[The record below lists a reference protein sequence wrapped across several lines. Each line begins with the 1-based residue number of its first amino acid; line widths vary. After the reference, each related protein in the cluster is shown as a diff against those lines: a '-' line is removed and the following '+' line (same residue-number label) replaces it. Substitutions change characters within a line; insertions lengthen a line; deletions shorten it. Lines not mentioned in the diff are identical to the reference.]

1 MSSEQSVAPAAP
13 KQVPTSAPQL
23 VHTMRM
29 PIRWGDM
36 DAMGHVNN
44 TVYFRYIET
53 ARIAWL
59 EQVGGMVNP
68 EGQGPV
74 IVNASMNFLKQLT
87 YPGEIEVRTFVAPPG
102 RASVEVSHEIRLV
115 GADGAPGALHAAGT
129 AKVVWVDFRIG
140 KSAPLP
146 ETLRAA
152 LPAQ

>member
-1 MSSEQSVAPAAP
+1 MSS
-13 KQVPTSAPQL
+13 KQL

-44 TVYFRYIET
+44 TNYFRYIES

-59 EQVGGMVNP
+59 EQVGGLP
-68 EGQGPV
+68 DSRDEGPV

-87 YPGEIEVRTFVAPPG
+87 YPGDIEVRTFVAPPG
-102 RASVEVSHEIRLV
+102 RSSVEVSHEIRLI
-115 GADGAPGALHAAGT
+115 GADGAPGDLHADGV
-129 AKVVWVDFRIG
+129 AKVVWVDFKLG

-146 ETLRAA
+146 DALRKG
-152 LPAQ
+152 LPAM

>member
-1 MSSEQSVAPAAP
+1 MSSR
-13 KQVPTSAPQL
+13 KL

-44 TVYFRYIET
+44 TTYFRYIES

-59 EQVGGMVNP
+59 EQVGGLP
-68 EGQGPV
+68 DSRAEGPV

-102 RASVEVSHEIRLV
+102 RSSVEVSHEIRLV
-115 GADGAPGALHAAGT
+115 GENGEPGDLHADGV
-129 AKVVWVDFRIG
+129 AKVVWVDFRLG

-146 ETLRAA
+146 ESLRAG
-152 LPAQ
+152 LPSE

>member
-1 MSSEQSVAPAAP
+1 MSSR
-13 KQVPTSAPQL
+13 KL

-44 TVYFRYIET
+44 TNYFRYIES

-59 EQVGGMVNP
+59 EQVGGLP
-68 EGQGPV
+68 DSRDEGPV

-102 RASVEVSHEIRLV
+102 RSSVEVSHEIRRID
-115 GADGAPGALHAAGT
+115 ADGAPGDLHAEGA
-129 AKVVWVDFRIG
+129 AKVVWVDFKAG
-140 KSAPLP
+140 KSTRLP
-146 ETLRAA
+146 DCLRAG
-152 LPAQ
+152 LPGA